1 MSEKERIEAAE
12 KALFESGQ
20 RFRALRSVAFL
31 MGQAEGAGPF
41 EWTGPALEDLEAL
54 LSVIADRGAE
64 LADEALEGLQGI
76 GTGKLQ
82 TA

>member
-1 MSEKERIEAAE
+1 
-12 KALFESGQ
+12 
-20 RFRALRSVAFL
+20 

-41 EWTGPALEDLEAL
+41 EWTGPALEDLETL
-54 LSVIADRGAE
+54 LSVIADQGAE

-76 GTGKLQ
+76 GTDKLQ